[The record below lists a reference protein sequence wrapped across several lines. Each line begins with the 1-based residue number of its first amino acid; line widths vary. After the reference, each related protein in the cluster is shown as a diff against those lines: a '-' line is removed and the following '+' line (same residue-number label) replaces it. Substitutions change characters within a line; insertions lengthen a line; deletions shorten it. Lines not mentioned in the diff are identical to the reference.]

1 MSQDDTD
8 RLSTRR
14 RVLAAMGSGTVVGL
28 AGCAGGDATETA
40 ASGGDGD
47 ADTDTP
53 TAESGGDEVD
63 PSDVTTG
70 EFVASAGANPGTFD
84 PTIIADATS
93 NSTIGAF
100 SYESLVAATFDLS
113 EFRGELAT
121 DWTVDGSTYTFQLR
135 EGVTFHTGKEM
146 VAEDVAFSIERI
158 RGTTNGADV
167 AWIEETNVLG
177 DYEIELSASE
187 PHAPY
192 LTNLSAVPIVPSDV
206 DGVSTSP
213 TEDDFQFTGESIGTG
228 PFVLDT
234 FSTEDRVVFT
244 PYGEYWY
251 DGDDYPGT
259 APWDQVTVRV
269 ITEQVTQEEAMANGE
284 LDMIDNAAPFELGQ
298 WESQTGTVVA
308 DSAVGFDFITYPVN
322 VEPYTNENFRR
333 GLTKLIPRA
342 AIIDAV
348 FGGNA
353 TGLAGP
359 ISPGLGAYFDA
370 DREQELIDEYVSEA
384 PDEAVSLVEQGLD
397 EVGIEPPF
405 EMSLITNVNRTR
417 ERWMEVIQQTFDD
430 TDVLSAELD
439 VRSFDDLVPFLID
452 PEGAAQSSDVVGIGW
467 TGGSDPNGH
476 VEGLLAS
483 DNHVPDGFNWNLY
496 ESEEMDSLIDEG
508 QTTVGVDNRRPIYDD
523 IQELVAQDLPL
534 ANMWTSEQIDVVN
547 ADSVN
552 DVSNWQPH
560 PNSSNRYDTL
570 YSPHLDQVTY
580 PPQ

>member
-1 MSQDDTD
+1 MSQGDTD
-8 RLSTRR
+8 RVSTRR

-28 AGCAGGDATETA
+28 AGCAGEGGTETA
-40 ASGGDGD
+40 TSE
-47 ADTDTP
+47 DTDTP
-53 TAESGGDEVD
+53 TESSEVD
-63 PSDVTTG
+63 PADVATG

-93 NSTIGAF
+93 GSTIGAF
-100 SYESLVAATFDLS
+100 AYESLVAATFDLS

-121 DWTVDGSTYTFQLR
+121 DWSVDGSTYTFQLR

-146 VAEDVAFSIERI
+146 VAEDIAFSIDRI
-158 RGTTNGADV
+158 RGTTNGADA
-167 AWIEETNVLG
+167 AWIDETNVLG
-177 DYEIELSASE
+177 DYEIELVAPE

-192 LTNLSAVPIVPSDV
+192 LTNISAIPILPSDV
-206 DGVSTSP
+206 DAISTSP
-213 TEDDFQFTGESIGTG
+213 SEDEFQFTEESIGTG
-228 PFVLDT
+228 PFELET

-244 PYGEYWY
+244 PFEDYWY

-284 LDMIDNAAPFELGQ
+284 LDMIDNPAPFELGQ

-308 DSAVGFDFITYPVN
+308 DSAVGYDFITYPVN

-333 GLTKLIPRA
+333 GLTKLIPRE
-342 AIIDAV
+342 AIIEAV

-359 ISPGLGAYFDA
+359 VSPGLGAYFDA
-370 DREQELIDEYVSEA
+370 EREQALIDEYVAEE
-384 PDEAVSLVEQGLD
+384 PEEAVSLVEQGLE

-405 EMSLITNVNRTR
+405 QMSLITNVNRTR

-439 VRSFDDLVPFLID
+439 VRAFDDLVPFLID
-452 PEGAAQSSDVVGIGW
+452 PEGAAQSSDLVGIGW

-476 VEGLLAS
+476 VDQLLHS
-483 DNHVPDGFNWNLY
+483 SNHVPDGFNWNLY
-496 ESEEMDSLIDEG
+496 ESDEMDSLIDDG
-508 QTTVGVDNRRPIYDD
+508 QTTVGVDDRQPIYDD
-523 IQELVAQDLPL
+523 IQELVVQDLPL
-534 ANMWTSEQIDVVN
+534 ANMWTAEQIDVVN
-547 ADSVN
+547 ADSVDDPN
-552 DVSNWQPH
+552 NWQPH
-560 PNSSNRYDTL
+560 PNSNNRYDTL

>member
-1 MSQDDTD
+1 MSQDDNHT
-8 RLSTRR
+8 RSTRR
-14 RVLAAMGSGTVVGL
+14 RILAAMGSGTVVGL
-28 AGCAGGDATETA
+28 AGCST
-40 ASGGDGD
+40 GGDGTE
-47 ADTDTP
+47 TDGDGGGGDDGTP
-53 TAESGGDEVD
+53 TPTSEDID
-63 PSDVTTG
+63 PDNVETG

-84 PTIIADATS
+84 PTVITDATS

-100 SYESLVAATFDLS
+100 SYDRLVAPLFDLS

-121 DWTVDGSTYTFQLR
+121 DWSVDGSTYTFQLR

-146 VAEDVAFSIERI
+146 TAEDVAFSIERT
-158 RGTTNGADV
+158 RGTANGSDV
-167 AWIEETNVLG
+167 AWIESTNVLG
-177 DYEIELSASE
+177 DYEIELQAPE

-192 LTNLSAVPIVPSDV
+192 LTNLSAVPILPSDV

-213 TEDDFQFTGESIGTG
+213 GEDDFTFTEESIGTG
-228 PFVLDT
+228 PFVLDE
-234 FSTEDRVVFT
+234 FSAEDRVVFT
-244 PYGEYWY
+244 PYEDYWY
-251 DGDDYPGT
+251 DGDDYPST
-259 APWDQVTVRV
+259 APWDQVTIRV
-269 ITEQVTQEEAMANGE
+269 ITEQVTQEEAMASGE
-284 LDMIDNAAPFELGQ
+284 LDMIDNAAPFELQQ
-298 WESQTGTVVA
+298 WEGQTGTVVA
-308 DSAVGFDFITYPVN
+308 DSAVGFDFLSYPVQ
-322 VEPYTNENFRR
+322 VSPYSNNKFRR

-342 AIIDAV
+342 EIIDAI
-348 FGGNA
+348 FGGRA

-370 DREQELIDEYVSEA
+370 EREQELIEEYVAENQE
-384 PDEAVSLVEQGLD
+384 EAVSLIEEALD
-397 EVGIEPPF
+397 EEGIEPPF

-417 ERWMEVIQQTFDD
+417 ERWMEVIQQSFDD

-439 VRSFDDLVPFLID
+439 VRSFDDLVPFLLD

-496 ESEEMDSLIDEG
+496 ESEEMDQLISEG
-508 QTTVGVDNRRPIYDD
+508 QTTVGVEDRRPIYDD
-523 IQELVAQDLPL
+523 IQELVADDLPQ
-534 ANMWTSEQIDVVN
+534 ANMWTAQKIDVVN
-547 ADSVN
+547 ADAVN
-552 DVSNWQPH
+552 DVTNWQPH